1 MRIVRQA
8 GAADATFLVYRNTES
23 ADKRVLELSRYVR
36 DKGMPFLV
44 GPSADDPELL
54 MKVGPL
60 DHTQAMTLESAFR
73 RYFAP

>member
-8 GAADATFLVYRNTES
+8 GADATFLVYPNTAS
-23 ADKRVLELSRYVR
+23 AEKRVLELSRYVR
-36 DKGMPFLV
+36 DKGMPFRV
-44 GPSADDPELL
+44 GPSAEDPALL

-60 DHTQAMTLESAFR
+60 DHTQAMALESAFR